1 MNDVLVIFICVVFT
15 ALFNVVKKI
24 IKDTSVK
31 GVPDNEE
38 NKTDDDWALHYC
50 LFRAE
55 ATVKVVKNNSS
66 LVSISVKV
74 GDIYRVVQSELFA

>member
-38 NKTDDDWALHYC
+38 NKTDDDGALHYC

-66 LVSISVKV
+66 L
-74 GDIYRVVQSELFA
+74 DDYRVVQSELFA